1 MVLSSRK
8 VVLIRILAI
17 WRVVLLYYSIKIKIL
32 YLCTSRRIL
41 TRMYVEQS
49 TVYDKIAY
57 LMCRSP
63 LRTSKKKKKKKSPS
77 LIIYWKWEI
86 SKTKLWPIRVEAISR
101 WTLSYRV
108 PTKALWNRNRLIG
121 DSICIIGPRIT
132 DSFSKQNKN

>member
-1 MVLSSRK
+1 MALSSRK
-8 VVLIRILAI
+8 VVVIRILAI

-32 YLCTSRRIL
+32 YVCTSRRIL
-41 TRMYVEQS
+41 TRMYGEQS

-57 LMCRSP
+57 LMRKSP
-63 LRTSKKKKKKKSPS
+63 LRTSKKKKKSSS
-77 LIIYWKWEI
+77 LIISWKWEEI

-101 WTLSYRV
+101 WTLSYCM

-121 DSICIIGPRIT
+121 DSIYIIGPRIT